1 MGSIPSQE
9 EYERRAAQEFQRQ
22 LREADKN
29 PSRRADAKHFGEQL
43 AADPDLIAERIGWL
57 LNGSYGFGAMK
68 AAERVVANTR
78 MNRHA
83 WLVQTIAA
91 LEWQCPQRSAIAAWK
106 KLTRDEKRALDAAI
120 KRELRDA
127 EQCEDK

>member
-1 MGSIPSQE
+1 MGSIPSQD
-9 EYERRAAQEFQRQ
+9 EYEAREAQEFQRQ

-29 PSRRADAKHFGEQL
+29 PSRRVDAKYFGEQL
-43 AADPDLIAERIGWL
+43 AAEPELIAERIGWI
-57 LNGSYGFGAMK
+57 LNGSYGWGAMK
-68 AAERVVANTR
+68 AAERVVANAR

-106 KLTRDEKRALDAAI
+106 RLTPEEKKALDTAI

-127 EQCEDK
+127 EQGEDK